1 MNNNESLTPEQAC
14 AEAIRLAGG
23 PRAVARHFQISPQA
37 VSKWKVVPETRCLPL
52 ARLIG
57 WRVSVN
63 HMRPDVFGIS
73 PAELREALEGILAT
87 LL

>member
-1 MNNNESLTPEQAC
+1 MSNDSLTPEQAC

-37 VSKWKVVPETRCLPL
+37 VSKWNVVPETRCLPL

-57 WRVSVN
+57 YRVPLYA
-63 HMRPDVFGIS
+63 MRPDVYGVD
-73 PAELREALEGILAT
+73 ARELRAALAAILET
-87 LL
+87 LS